1 MALKTQYDAAQ
12 SPHKSQLKNEVDG
25 NVYTQPVVAKLPGS
39 PKKVASGNV
48 NDEPLSLK
56 TEPSVSGLKG

>member
-12 SPHKSQLKNEVDG
+12 SPHKTQLKNKVDG
-25 NVYTQPVVAKLPGS
+25 NVYTQPVVAKLPGL

-48 NDEPLSLK
+48 NDAPLTLK
-56 TEPSVSGLKG
+56 TDGSSSGLK

>member
-1 MALKTQYDAAQ
+1 M
-12 SPHKSQLKNEVDG
+12 PKNKVDG

-56 TEPSVSGLKG
+56 TEPASSGLKG